1 MLAPIS
7 LKSGFSLIEVL
18 ISLLLGSLLLAMI
31 ISLYVTNVSAG
42 HKGMKL
48 SRFHADIQSLVGVI
62 ENDIRRAGFGGS
74 DFMVG
79 QTNNKVVDSINNGTQ
94 HCIVYAYNYNHAV
107 AALPSHFMAF
117 RYSSTSHSVQFGRG
131 LNSQAIN
138 CYSSG
143 SWVNLTDPKFLK
155 VTELSFVES
164 IASNSQATMRSVE
177 VTIKAQLKSNSE
189 YTHQITTKVQV
200 RNPEF
205 H

>member
-1 MLAPIS
+1 MLVPIS
-7 LKSGFSLIEVL
+7 LKSGFSLIEML

-42 HKGMKL
+42 YKGMKL
-48 SRFHADIQSLVGVI
+48 SRFHADIQSLVGVM

-79 QTNNKVVDSINNGTQ
+79 LANNKVVDSINNGAQ
-94 HCIVYAYNYNHAV
+94 HCIVYAYNYNHAIT
-107 AALPSHFMAF
+107 ASPSHFMAF
-117 RYSSTSHSVQFGRG
+117 RYSSTSHSVQFGRA

-155 VTELSFVES
+155 VTELRFVES
-164 IASNSQATMRSVE
+164 IASNGLATMRNVE
-177 VTIKAQLKSNSE
+177 VTVKAQLKSNSE
-189 YTHQITTKVQV
+189 YTHQITTKIQV